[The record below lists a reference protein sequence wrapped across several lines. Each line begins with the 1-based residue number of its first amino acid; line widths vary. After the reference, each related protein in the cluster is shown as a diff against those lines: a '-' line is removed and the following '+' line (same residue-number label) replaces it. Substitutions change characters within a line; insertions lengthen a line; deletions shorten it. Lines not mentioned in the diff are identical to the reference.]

1 MLVSLVRFDWQ
12 IDPGVGFWESC
23 YYMNP
28 FFGNIFRCG
37 DSIILRYSCDWKIVT
52 RGGKCLYKEGG
63 PEGLSLLASTVPCAF
78 SPPPATRMSQRCQ
91 GPWWERLIPPLQWIL
106 TVKAGPSTACLKV
119 TRWACFPCFRC
130 EVHSDTISLFLE
142 GVLGTQLYS
151 HQDPEIS
158 AETVFLTQIYKSSSL
173 RNSSMEGRSL
183 LRPGLWC
190 LCRAFRNIPR
200 RGWGAVNPSSCIS
213 PIFRH
218 HPSLSGFSQSVLQS
232 PLYTFPGGRPWTLTQ
247 WPSMGL
253 SSNHVINMSQV
264 STNWV
269 VACK

>member
-1 MLVSLVRFDWQ
+1 MWGFYHLEILLWLENCHSRRKVLVQGGRAGRVE
-12 IDPGVGFWESC
+12 PGSPPLCPVH
-23 YYMNP
+23 
-28 FFGNIFRCG
+28 
-37 DSIILRYSCDWKIVT
+37 
-52 RGGKCLYKEGG
+52 
-63 PEGLSLLASTVPCAF
+63 
-78 SPPPATRMSQRCQ
+78 SPPPAPLMSQRCQ

-119 TRWACFPCFRC
+119 TRRACFPCFRC
-130 EVHSDTISLFLE
+130 ELHSDTISLFLE

-158 AETVFLTQIYKSSSL
+158 AETVFLTQIYKSSCL
-173 RNSSMEGRSL
+173 RNSGMEGRSL

-190 LCRAFRNIPR
+190 LCRAFRNIPS

-213 PIFRH
+213 SIFRH
-218 HPSLSGFSQSVLQS
+218 HPSLSGFSKSVLQS
-232 PLYTFPGGRPWTLTQ
+232 PLYTFPGGRPRTLTQ
-247 WPSMGL
+247 WPSMWL